1 MYLNNLKKLR
11 NEKELT
17 QEEISKVLDCS
28 RSTYN
33 NWERG
38 IVMIPID
45 TADKLSIYYKVNL
58 SCILGVDKT
67 IEYNPKVKEM
77 NYKKLLKNLANLKSN
92 NKNTYDEIGSYIK
105 CTGATCQRYFKGE
118 FKIPIDRLILLSE
131 LYEINIDELC
141 GK

>member
-1 MYLNNLKKLR
+1 MF
-11 NEKELT
+11 
-17 QEEISKVLDCS
+17 
-28 RSTYN
+28 
-33 NWERG
+33 
-38 IVMIPID
+38 
-45 TADKLSIYYKVNL
+45 LSIL
-58 SCILGVDKT
+58 LLGVDKN